1 MLIEIPDLKVRSP
14 YLSVAIEEVLAEYYS
29 KNKDFDGLLR
39 FWLNPPTIVLGRTDK
54 VMENVKTEILNDF
67 FQNSKNKIYLVRRLS
82 GGGTVYHSQGN
93 LNYTI
98 MFNLNKYKELYS
110 IKDSFEI
117 LLKFVINAL
126 EKQNIKSFHVG
137 LSDLAIKTQD
147 GYRKFSGNS
156 QFRKYNVLV
165 HHGTLILDNR
175 VIEEIENILM
185 HPPKEPEYRNGRKH
199 KDFLTSL
206 PKNFDI
212 SLFYYCLLEEIKK
225 HYNIQESRF
234 ISREEFNQM
243 KHILIKKVKNV
254 YKNPEWILRGK
265 YTYKEII
272 LENL

>member
-14 YLSVAIEEVLAEYYS
+14 YLSVAIEEVLAVYYS

-147 GYRKFSGNS
+147 GYKKFSGNS
-156 QFRKYNVLV
+156 QFR
-165 HHGTLILDNR
+165 
-175 VIEEIENILM
+175 NII
-185 HPPKEPEYRNGRKH
+185 
-199 KDFLTSL
+199 FS
-206 PKNFDI
+206 
-212 SLFYYCLLEEIKK
+212 
-225 HYNIQESRF
+225 F
-234 ISREEFNQM
+234 IME
-243 KHILIKKVKNV
+243 H
-254 YKNPEWILRGK
+254 
-265 YTYKEII
+265 
-272 LENL
+272 

>member
-147 GYRKFSGNS
+147 GYKKFSGNS

-165 HHGTLILDNR
+165 HHGTVILDNR

-212 SLFYYCLLEEIKK
+212 SLFYYCLLDEIKK

-243 KHILIKKVKNV
+243 KHILITKVKNV